1 MSRMNMVTITCPN
14 CEKEHPYKIW
24 ESINTKLDPEMKAA
38 VKDRSAFT
46 FECPDCGAKTRVDYG
61 FLYHQMEDH
70 MMIFYSQT
78 DENAEEIYNMIK
90 DESPNSL
97 FKTMKEENY
106 LIRIVRSQD
115 ELIEKINI
123 FDDGLDDRI
132 IEIIKMLYLAIY
144 QHDNPDAQRVML
156 FYIKRDD
163 KHSLEIIEDNQ
174 YKGYFTITNEMYE
187 NICKEHLEKLP
198 DIRKDIPFINSSW
211 AMDKLDLF
219 KKV

>member
-1 MSRMNMVTITCPN
+1 MSMPRTVKITCPN
-14 CEKEHPYKIW
+14 CGRESDFVIW
-24 ESINTKLDPEMKAA
+24 DSVNTMLDPETKQA
-38 VKDRSAFT
+38 VRDESLFKFT
-46 FECPDCGAKTRVDYG
+46 CPHCHETTTVNYS